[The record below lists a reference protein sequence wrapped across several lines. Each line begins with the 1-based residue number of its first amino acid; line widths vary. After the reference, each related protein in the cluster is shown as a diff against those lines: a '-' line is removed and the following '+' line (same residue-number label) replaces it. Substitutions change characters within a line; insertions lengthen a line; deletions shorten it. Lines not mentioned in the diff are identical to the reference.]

1 MALDQKGRTM
11 KGMKGGVRRHK
22 KKKGL
27 QHWAAKHVKRDQTMT
42 VRLVKRKVKQ
52 SAPMNHLS

>member
-1 MALDQKGRTM
+1 M